1 MIPRPVDSRRARV
14 ARAGGAAA
22 IATLT
27 ASAAHTLGGGA
38 PPAPWL
44 VLTVALLAWPVALA
58 IVGSRPGAFRT
69 GLAVVTAQ
77 AILHGAFALVG
88 DAVPQAGASTHHH
101 GLLILDPSTGTGMAT
116 GTDMLAAHVI
126 AGIATAVAVC
136 HGERMLR
143 AVARGIRHLLRPT
156 APAPLSPIPAPA
168 AALPQPLRLRPRLVL
183 ADLSRRGPPR

>member
-1 MIPRPVDSRRARV
+1 MIPRPADSRRARV

-27 ASAAHTLGGGA
+27 ASAAHTLGGGT

-88 DAVPQAGASTHHH
+88 DVVPQAGASTHHH
-101 GLLILDPSTGTGMAT
+101 GLLILGPSTGTGMAT